1 MGNINKL
8 TGILILITGILLI
21 LSINTVIALGVN
33 TPYWNGNPLKMYT
46 GETKSVPFALANSVN
61 EKTTETSVSITKG
74 GEIAKITSGEKYTVK
89 PGETGKNIILSI
101 KIPQT
106 AQIGDNYTV
115 GFKVLYL
122 PTEGEGNIKLNVEYN
137 VDFPVEVVGIGNESA
152 VIQPATNTG
161 NASVGQTEKT
171 SIMFIIIIISI
182 AILILLVIIS
192 LVFMKLKKD
201 NTVKQK
207 I

>member
-101 KIPQT
+101 KIPES
-106 AQIGDNYTV
+106 AKIGDNYTV

-122 PTEGEGNIKLNVEYN
+122 PTEGEGNIKLNIEYN

-152 VIQPATNTG
+152 VIQPATNAG
-161 NASVGQTEKT
+161 NVSQTEKA

-182 AILILLVIIS
+182 AVLILIVIILLV
-192 LVFMKLKKD
+192 LMKLKKD
-201 NTVKQK
+201 NPVKQK

>member
-1 MGNINKL
+1 M
-8 TGILILITGILLI
+8 
-21 LSINTVIALGVN
+21 SINTVIALGVN

-101 KIPQT
+101 KIPES
-106 AQIGDNYTV
+106 AKIGDNYTV

-122 PTEGEGNIKLNVEYN
+122 PTEGEGNIKLNIEYN

-152 VIQPATNTG
+152 VIQPATNAG
-161 NASVGQTEKT
+161 NAGNVSQTEKA